1 VSSQKA
7 AASLAT
13 HQCPSCHQPQ
23 TKIKRLLGAG
33 KFGSSNFVCARTQC
47 VLGIDVSK
55 LETWVADRPATSVIA
70 ANH

>member
-1 VSSQKA
+1 MSSHKA
-7 AASLAT
+7 AAPLAT

-33 KFGSSNFVCARTQC
+33 KFGSSTFVCSRMQC

-55 LETWVADRPATSVIA
+55 LETWVADRLPTSIIA
-70 ANH
+70 PGR